1 MRLLRPVVLLAA
13 LFAVMVITAPVAS
26 AADTEAPRIAVLRL
40 YDVMI
45 GFTRYTAGKDKIKAD
60 MAGGQAKIHTMEER
74 MDQLH
79 TATDSLK
86 PESDAYAKA
95 ELEFEQTKIAVKQ
108 MVDRGNAD
116 IQAKHMA
123 LIKDCYARLHDCL
136 ADYCKEKGIKLVHLA
151 PNPDIDAQNPQELSN
166 ELFMQD
172 VLYFDPSYD
181 ITDAFIPYLNAHV
194 PAGSTSG
201 VPSMLAA
208 PDASASGGSTGTG
221 TAPATASAT
230 PAAATP

>member
-1 MRLLRPVVLLAA
+1 MRLLRPVVLFAA
-13 LFAVMVITAPVAS
+13 LFAVLVITAPVAS
-26 AADTEAPRIAVLRL
+26 AADSEAPRIAVLRL
-40 YDVMI
+40 YDVMV
-45 GFTRYTAGKDKIKAD
+45 GFTRYTAGKDKIKSD
-60 MAGGQAKIHTMEER
+60 MAGGQAKIHAMEER
-74 MDQLH
+74 MDQLK
-79 TATDSLK
+79 TTTDSLK

-123 LIKDCYARLHDCL
+123 LIKDCYARLHACL

-151 PNPDIDAQNPQELSN
+151 PNPDIDAQNPAELSN

-181 ITDAFIPYLNAHV
+181 ITEAFIPYLNAHV
-194 PAGSTSG
+194 PAGNPGG
-201 VPSMLAA
+201 VPALLAA
-208 PDASASGGSTGTG
+208 PDAS
-221 TAPATASAT
+221 TAPASATPASAT
-230 PAAATP
+230 PAAATVP